1 VTAPQEAAVPPAG
14 DGGAAWE
21 PGAPSIRAL
30 APGLLVGG
38 VTPLVVYVLVHP
50 ALGSQVASLL
60 VAGSV
65 PALWVAV
72 LAVVQRR
79 LEPIGCIVFVA
90 LAIGVLMAV
99 AGGGPYGVKAKDAV
113 FASFAAVVCL
123 SSLVVG
129 KRLAKAISAGADV
142 DKHAAFDALWE
153 IPTGARTFR
162 VITMA
167 WGVGF
172 AADAAAQFAL
182 DGVLS
187 TPTFLV
193 AGPAV
198 GGVAVAGLIAGTI
211 WYSRRARRL
220 GAEALAGT
228 GIEYPSVPLG

>member
-1 VTAPQEAAVPPAG
+1 M
-14 DGGAAWE
+14 WE

-38 VTPLVVYVLVHP
+38 VAPLMVYVLVHP
-50 ALGSQVASLL
+50 ALGSEVAALL

-72 LAVVQRR
+72 LAVAQRR

-99 AGGGPYGVKAKDAV
+99 VGGGPYGVKAKDAV

-129 KRLAKAISAGADV
+129 KRPIMFRLAKAISAGTDA

-162 VITMA
+162 VITVA

-172 AADAAAQFAL
+172 AVDAAAQFAL
-182 DGVLS
+182 DGALS
-187 TPTFLV
+187 TPAFLV

-198 GGVAVAGLIAGTI
+198 GGVAVVGLIAGTI

-220 GAEALAGT
+220 GEEALAGT
-228 GIEYPSVPLG
+228 GIDYPSLPLG